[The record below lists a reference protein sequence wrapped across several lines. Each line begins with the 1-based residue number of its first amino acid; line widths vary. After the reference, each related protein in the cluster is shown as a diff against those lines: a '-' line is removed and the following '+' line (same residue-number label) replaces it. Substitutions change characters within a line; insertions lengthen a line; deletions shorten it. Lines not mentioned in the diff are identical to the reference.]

1 MTVGGKP
8 PLNSQ
13 RPLVQSGILYPET
26 DKIDKKKV
34 HTEMINYKQ
43 GKAQTVSKCKQN

>member
-8 PLNSQ
+8 PLNSK

-26 DKIDKKKV
+26 DKIDKKGAHRDDKL
-34 HTEMINYKQ
+34 
-43 GKAQTVSKCKQN
+43 QTR

>member
-8 PLNSQ
+8 PLNSK
-13 RPLVQSGILYPET
+13 RPLVESGILYPET
-26 DKIDKKKV
+26 DKIDLKKKV

-43 GKAQTVSKCKQN
+43 GKAQNCKQN